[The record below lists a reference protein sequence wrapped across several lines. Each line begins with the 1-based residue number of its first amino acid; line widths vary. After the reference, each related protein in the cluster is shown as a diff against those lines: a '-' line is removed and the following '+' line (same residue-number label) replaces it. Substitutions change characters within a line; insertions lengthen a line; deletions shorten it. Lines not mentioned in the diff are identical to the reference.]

1 LIKLH
6 LGPKLGLKRF
16 GSASITIAGI
26 ELMHRTVEVISKSA
40 SFAPT
45 AKMRLCLPRYIA
57 YYLVI

>member
-1 LIKLH
+1 M
-6 LGPKLGLKRF
+6 LGLKRF